1 MGDNR
6 GARASQSTLT
16 TIPAVHVLV
25 FDGFA
30 DWEPAHALAELR
42 RSGNR
47 SVIAVGFDLEPV
59 VSMGGLRVTPDRAL
73 GDIRPSEM
81 EILIL
86 PGGDFWEGSYPQTE
100 LNRVL
105 IDAIAADVPIAAICA
120 GTLAVARAGLLND
133 RRHTS
138 NMPGYL
144 AEHAPEYSGASLY
157 EDAPAVTDG
166 GVITASGLAPVDFA
180 REIFRELKIFS
191 AADEEL
197 WFDMFK
203 HGRLP
208 ESAV

>member
-1 MGDNR
+1 MT
-6 GARASQSTLT
+6 SK
-16 TIPAVHVLV
+16 AVHILV
-25 FDGFA
+25 FDGYA

-47 SVIAVGFDLEPV
+47 SVVVAGFSDEPV
-59 VSMGGLRVTPDRAL
+59 ISMGGLRVAPDVSLRE
-73 GDIRPSEM
+73 IRRSDV

-86 PGGDFWEGSYPQTE
+86 PGGDFWEASYPETE
-100 LNRVL
+100 LNSVVS
-105 IDAIAADVPIAAICA
+105 DFIASGVPVAAICGA
-120 GTLAVARAGLLND
+120 TLALARGGFLND

-144 AEHAPEYSGASLY
+144 AEHAPQYSGVSLY
-157 EDAPAVTDG
+157 EDAPAVSDG
-166 GVITASGLAPVDFA
+166 GVITASGLAPVEFA
-180 REIFRELKIFS
+180 REIFRQLKIFS

>member
-1 MGDNR
+1 VS
-6 GARASQSTLT
+6 AK
-16 TIPAVHVLV
+16 AVHVLV
-25 FDGFA
+25 FDGYA
-30 DWEPAHALAELR
+30 DWEPAHALSELR

-47 SVIAVGFDLEPV
+47 SIVVVGFSDEPV
-59 VSMGGLRVTPDRAL
+59 TSMGGLRVSPDVTLR
-73 GDIRPSEM
+73 GTRRSDV

-86 PGGDFWEGSYPQTE
+86 PGGDFWESTYPGAE
-100 LNRVL
+100 LNHTLTDLV
-105 IDAIAADVPIAAICA
+105 ASGVPVAAICG
-120 GTLAVARAGLLND
+120 GTLALARAGLLNA

-144 AEHAPEYSGASLY
+144 AEHAPEYSGVSLY
-157 EDAPAVTDG
+157 EDAPAVSDG

>member
-1 MGDNR
+1 MDI
-6 GARASQSTLT
+6 LT
-16 TIPAVHVLV
+16 TKAVHVLV
-25 FDGFA
+25 FQGFA

-47 SVIAVGFDLEPV
+47 SVVTVGFNVEPV
-59 VSMGGLRVTPDRAL
+59 TSMGGLRIVPNRAL
-73 GDIRPSEM
+73 SEVRPSEM

-86 PGGDFWEGSYPQTE
+86 PGGDFWESSYPE
-100 LNRVL
+100 NDLNLVL
-105 IDAIAADVPIAAICA
+105 NDLVAANVPIAAICA

-144 AEHAPEYSGASLY
+144 AEHCREYSGGSLY
-157 EDAPAVTDG
+157 EAVPAVTDQ
-166 GVITASGLAPVDFA
+166 GVITASGLAPVEFA
-180 REIFRELKIFS
+180 REIFRQMRVFS

-197 WFDMFK
+197 WFDMFR

-208 ESAV
+208 QSAV